1 MIMNRKEKLIELR
14 DNLKMINI
22 ELSKIGNKDVE
33 YLEEDEVEK
42 YFKLRKRRTQ
52 INLDIFEI
60 LQEELDEK

>member
-33 YLEEDEVEK
+33 YMEEDEVEK